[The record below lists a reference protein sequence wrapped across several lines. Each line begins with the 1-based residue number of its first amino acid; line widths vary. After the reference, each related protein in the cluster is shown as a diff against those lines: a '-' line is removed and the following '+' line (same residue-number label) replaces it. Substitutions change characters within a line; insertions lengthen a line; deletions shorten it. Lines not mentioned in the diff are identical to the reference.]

1 MLCSR
6 LLSRRAAAVGRS
18 ALLDRAG
25 LQRQLPQ
32 LTFATTSVRASSG
45 DHVRMWTAEK
55 VVSAAQVPAIIIPFL
70 HTTPLADA
78 VFCTLAVLHS
88 HWGVEAIVVDYI
100 RPALFGG
107 STVIPNIC
115 VALVWLLSAVTLG
128 SLYYFAYTDV
138 GIVNAIKMLWRL

>member
-70 HTTPLADA
+70 HTTPLAGKHPETLTKPTYRLSRQA
-78 VFCTLAVLHS
+78 TQYVGLAV
-88 HWGVEAIVVDYI
+88 V
-100 RPALFGG
+100 
-107 STVIPNIC
+107 STDLDNNV
-115 VALVWLLSAVTLG
+115 
-128 SLYYFAYTDV
+128 
-138 GIVNAIKMLWRL
+138 